1 VKVNFINKTMKKLSL
16 FFVLI
21 LLLLVGLQY
30 YPFKTTSQG
39 HEASLGLTPDQT
51 LPSTLLEEYTQKY
64 LRFQT
69 KANQNRLFTQPSQ
82 DFLIRLDEEAKELQ
96 SLYEKLSLEER
107 REVKKVV
114 FPYAKINSGGQ
125 LVYKKWEDLTEEE
138 RNSMNC

>member
-1 VKVNFINKTMKKLSL
+1 MKKLSL

-21 LLLLVGLQY
+21 LLLLVGLQM

-39 HEASLGLTPDQT
+39 QEASLGLTPDQT

-96 SLYEKLSLEER
+96 SLYEKLSLEDR
-107 REVKKVV
+107 RRVKKVV
-114 FPYAKINSGGQ
+114 FPYVKINSEGKV
-125 LVYKKWEDLTEEE
+125 LYKKWEDLTEEE
-138 RNSMNC
+138 KEALNC